1 MPADAELSVENVRYL
16 LDQLDSPDR
25 NPIAAALSKVAAKAD
40 DDILLMLS
48 EYAGKFVE
56 WLCDNES
63 EDPLVKAYT
72 ACILAN
78 IAFLA
83 PGQEKVLEAHGVK
96 PLVKLLKAKDADKKI
111 TLHSTA
117 AVQNLTYKNTA
128 CCQQVLEE
136 GGESTLKKLLKVRP
150 RRRTRVGGKLPLP
163 LPLLPLPRPMPMP
176 RLLPRLRG
184 CCAATLHACNH
195 RRVATAHMHVTIA
208 QACNRAATLHAR
220 AHASHSLTRPDA
232 AAASASL
239 RCSTSRRTCSSLR
252 LALWRTCSC
261 TGRQT
266 IAARAPPQ
274 GAARAPVR

>member
-1 MPADAELSVENVRYL
+1 MLSTPCPFGRL
-16 LDQLDSPDR
+16 LLATAPRARCVCDSL
-25 NPIAAALSKVAAKAD
+25 IARSVARAAL
-40 DDILLMLS
+40 LQ
-48 EYAGKFVE
+48 
-56 WLCDNES
+56 S

-163 LPLLPLPRPMPMP
+163 LLPLLPLLLLPRPMPMP

-195 RRVATAHMHVTIA
+195 RRVATAHMHAAWHTAVVTRRLH
-208 QACNRAATLHAR
+208 CAATLHA
-220 AHASHSLTRPDA
+220 
-232 AAASASL
+232 
-239 RCSTSRRTCSSLR
+239 
-252 LALWRTCSC
+252 
-261 TGRQT
+261 
-266 IAARAPPQ
+266 
-274 GAARAPVR
+274 

>member
-1 MPADAELSVENVRYL
+1 VAR
-16 LDQLDSPDR
+16 
-25 NPIAAALSKVAAKAD
+25 AAL
-40 DDILLMLS
+40 LQ
-48 EYAGKFVE
+48 
-56 WLCDNES
+56 S

-163 LPLLPLPRPMPMP
+163 LLPLLPL
-176 RLLPRLRG
+176 LLPRLRG

>member
-1 MPADAELSVENVRYL
+1 MLSTPCPFGRL
-16 LDQLDSPDR
+16 LLATAPRARCVCDSL
-25 NPIAAALSKVAAKAD
+25 IARSVARAAL
-40 DDILLMLS
+40 LQ
-48 EYAGKFVE
+48 
-56 WLCDNES
+56 S

-150 RRRTRVGGKLPLP
+150 RRRHCVGGKLPLLLLP
-163 LPLLPLPRPMPMP
+163 PLLPLLLLLLLQLP

-184 CCAATLHACNH
+184 CCGCEGAALPRLLPRLRGC
-195 RRVATAHMHVTIA
+195 
-208 QACNRAATLHAR
+208 RAATLNAR

-232 AAASASL
+232 APASASL
-239 RCSTSRRTCSSLR
+239 PCSTSRRTCSSLR
-252 LALWRTCSC
+252 LALWPTCSC

-266 IAARAPPQ
+266 ITARAPPQ

>member
-1 MPADAELSVENVRYL
+1 MAR
-16 LDQLDSPDR
+16 
-25 NPIAAALSKVAAKAD
+25 AAL
-40 DDILLMLS
+40 LQ
-48 EYAGKFVE
+48 
-56 WLCDNES
+56 S

-163 LPLLPLPRPMPMP
+163 LLPLLPLLLLPRPMPMP

>member
-1 MPADAELSVENVRYL
+1 MLSTPCPFGRL
-16 LDQLDSPDR
+16 LLATAPRARCVCDSL
-25 NPIAAALSKVAAKAD
+25 IARSVARAAL
-40 DDILLMLS
+40 LQ
-48 EYAGKFVE
+48 
-56 WLCDNES
+56 S

-163 LPLLPLPRPMPMP
+163 LLPLLLLPRPMPMP

-239 RCSTSRRTCSSLR
+239 RRSTSRRTCSSLR
-252 LALWRTCSC
+252 LALSRTCSC

>member
-1 MPADAELSVENVRYL
+1 MAR
-16 LDQLDSPDR
+16 
-25 NPIAAALSKVAAKAD
+25 AAL
-40 DDILLMLS
+40 LQ
-48 EYAGKFVE
+48 
-56 WLCDNES
+56 S

-150 RRRTRVGGKLPLP
+150 RRRHCVGGKLPLLLLP
-163 LPLLPLPRPMPMP
+163 PLLPLLLLLLLQLP

-184 CCAATLHACNH
+184 C
-195 RRVATAHMHVTIA
+195 R
-208 QACNRAATLHAR
+208 
-220 AHASHSLTRPDA
+220 A
-232 AAASASL
+232 AAAARVP
-239 RCSTSRRTCSSLR
+239 RCHAECARTCVGS
-252 LALWRTCSC
+252 
-261 TGRQT
+261 
-266 IAARAPPQ
+266 RAPMLLPLPPLSP
-274 GAARAPVR
+274 AAQVGGRAAVCGWRSGQPAAVPEGRR

>member
-1 MPADAELSVENVRYL
+1 MLSTPCPFGRL
-16 LDQLDSPDR
+16 LLATAPRARCVCDSL
-25 NPIAAALSKVAAKAD
+25 IARSVARAAL
-40 DDILLMLS
+40 LQ
-48 EYAGKFVE
+48 
-56 WLCDNES
+56 S

-163 LPLLPLPRPMPMP
+163 LLLLLLLLLLPRPMPMP

>member
-1 MPADAELSVENVRYL
+1 MAR
-16 LDQLDSPDR
+16 
-25 NPIAAALSKVAAKAD
+25 AAL
-40 DDILLMLS
+40 LQ
-48 EYAGKFVE
+48 
-56 WLCDNES
+56 S

-163 LPLLPLPRPMPMP
+163 LLPLLLLLLLPRPMPMP

-195 RRVATAHMHVTIA
+195 RRVATAHMHAAWHTAVVTRRLH
-208 QACNRAATLHAR
+208 CAATLHA
-220 AHASHSLTRPDA
+220 
-232 AAASASL
+232 
-239 RCSTSRRTCSSLR
+239 
-252 LALWRTCSC
+252 
-261 TGRQT
+261 
-266 IAARAPPQ
+266 
-274 GAARAPVR
+274 

>member
-1 MPADAELSVENVRYL
+1 MAR
-16 LDQLDSPDR
+16 
-25 NPIAAALSKVAAKAD
+25 AAL
-40 DDILLMLS
+40 LQ
-48 EYAGKFVE
+48 
-56 WLCDNES
+56 S

-163 LPLLPLPRPMPMP
+163 LLPLLLLVLLPRPMPMP

-195 RRVATAHMHVTIA
+195 RRVASAHMHVTIA

>member
-1 MPADAELSVENVRYL
+1 MAR
-16 LDQLDSPDR
+16 
-25 NPIAAALSKVAAKAD
+25 AAL
-40 DDILLMLS
+40 LQ
-48 EYAGKFVE
+48 
-56 WLCDNES
+56 S

-150 RRRTRVGGKLPLP
+150 RRRTRVGGQ
-163 LPLLPLPRPMPMP
+163 
-176 RLLPRLRG
+176 
-184 CCAATLHACNH
+184 AA
-195 RRVATAHMHVTIA
+195 
-208 QACNRAATLHAR
+208 AAAP
-220 AHASHSLTRPDA
+220 AAPAAPPAAAAADADA
-232 AAASASL
+232 AAASAAARVL
-239 RCSTSRRTCSSLR
+239 RCH
-252 LALWRTCSC
+252 
-261 TGRQT
+261 
-266 IAARAPPQ
+266 AACM
-274 GAARAPVR
+274 